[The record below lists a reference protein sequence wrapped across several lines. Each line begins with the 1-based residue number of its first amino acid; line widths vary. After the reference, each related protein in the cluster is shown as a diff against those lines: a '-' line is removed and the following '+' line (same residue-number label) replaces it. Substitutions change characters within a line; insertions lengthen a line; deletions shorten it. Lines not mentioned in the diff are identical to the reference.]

1 MTTIRIVPAFE
12 RQHDP
17 PVRDRTA
24 EPRRD
29 VTNEA

>member
-1 MTTIRIVPAFE
+1 MTTIRSTAFE

-24 EPRRD
+24 DPRRD
-29 VTNEA
+29 VTNGA